1 MRGEQWSPARGSMI
15 CRVRTRLA
23 VRRGPSLIS
32 GLALVI
38 ALSAAAQARDIEM
51 GGDSNYPYS
60 IMAPEPG
67 SGHHRGTA
75 AVRSQHIKSP
85 GAEKPLAARPPH
97 TSSYAVRGSSGVVLP
112 TPLPKTQL
120 IPPEGGSAPIIHTGP
135 REQAPTVLPGMNPIP
150 NLPHGTETFQD
161 RASRCAQQQGL
172 YGVPA
177 TATGIYMHTCAM

>member
-1 MRGEQWSPARGSMI
+1 MRRDL
-15 CRVRTRLA
+15 CL
-23 VRRGPSLIS
+23 LC

-38 ALSAAAQARDIEM
+38 AASAAAQARDIEM
-51 GGDSNYPYS
+51 GGDGNYPYS
-60 IMAPEPG
+60 IMVPEPG

-85 GAEKPLAARPPH
+85 STEKPLAARPSR
-97 TSSYAVRGSSGVVLP
+97 TSAYAMRGSAGVVLP

-135 REQAPTVLPGMNPIP
+135 QEQGPTVLPGLNPIP

>member
-1 MRGEQWSPARGSMI
+1 M
-15 CRVRTRLA
+15 
-23 VRRGPSLIS
+23 RRGPGLIC
-32 GLALVI
+32 GFALVI
-38 ALSAAAQARDIEM
+38 AAGTAAQARDIEM

-67 SGHHRGTA
+67 TGHHRA
-75 AVRSQHIKSP
+75 MAPMRSRHLKSP
-85 GAEKPLAARPPH
+85 SAEKPLAARPPH
-97 TSSYAVRGSSGVVLP
+97 TSSYAVRGSSGTVLP

-135 REQAPTVLPGMNPIP
+135 QEQGPTVLPGMNPIP

-177 TATGIYMHTCAM
+177 TATSLYMHTCAM

>member
-1 MRGEQWSPARGSMI
+1 MI
-15 CRVRTRLA
+15 A
-23 VRRGPSLIS
+23 
-32 GLALVI
+32 A
-38 ALSAAAQARDIEM
+38 SAFAQARDIEM
-51 GGDSNYPYS
+51 GGDNNYPYS
-60 IMAPEPG
+60 IMAPELG
-67 SGHHRGTA
+67 TGHHSA
-75 AVRSQHIKSP
+75 ASARSRHIKLPS
-85 GAEKPLAARPPH
+85 AEKPLAARPPH
-97 TSSYAVRGSSGVVLP
+97 TSSYAVRGSFGTVLP

-135 REQAPTVLPGMNPIP
+135 QEQGPPVLPGMNPIP

>member
-1 MRGEQWSPARGSMI
+1 MAAS
-15 CRVRTRLA
+15 A
-23 VRRGPSLIS
+23 V
-32 GLALVI
+32 
-38 ALSAAAQARDIEM
+38 AQARDIEM

-67 SGHHRGTA
+67 IGHRG
-75 AVRSQHIKSP
+75 VSERSRHIKSP
-85 GAEKPLAARPPH
+85 SAAKPLAERPPR
-97 TSSYAVRGSSGVVLP
+97 TSFHAVRGSSGVVLP

-120 IPPEGGSAPIIHTGP
+120 ILPEGGSAPIIRAAPQQQG
-135 REQAPTVLPGMNPIP
+135 PTVLPGMNPIP

>member
-1 MRGEQWSPARGSMI
+1 M
-15 CRVRTRLA
+15 LA

-38 ALSAAAQARDIEM
+38 AASATAQARDIEM

-60 IMAPEPG
+60 IMTPEPG
-67 SGHHRGTA
+67 TGHHGA
-75 AVRSQHIKSP
+75 SGRSRHIKSS
-85 GAEKPLAARPPH
+85 GAEKPLAARPPR
-97 TSSYAVRGSSGVVLP
+97 TSSYAVRGTSGVVLP

-135 REQAPTVLPGMNPIP
+135 QEQGPTVLPGMNPIP

-177 TATGIYMHTCAM
+177 TATSLYMHTCAM

>member
-1 MRGEQWSPARGSMI
+1 MAAS
-15 CRVRTRLA
+15 A
-23 VRRGPSLIS
+23 V
-32 GLALVI
+32 
-38 ALSAAAQARDIEM
+38 AQARDIEM

-60 IMAPEPG
+60 IMAPELG
-67 SGHHRGTA
+67 TGHHGVA
-75 AVRSQHIKSP
+75 ERSRHIKSP
-85 GAEKPLAARPPH
+85 SAVKPLAERPPR
-97 TSSYAVRGSSGVVLP
+97 TSFHAVRGSSGVVLP

-120 IPPEGGSAPIIHTGP
+120 IPPEGGSAPIIHAGP
-135 REQAPTVLPGMNPIP
+135 QQQGPTVLPGMNPIP

>member
-1 MRGEQWSPARGSMI
+1 MRRAVNFHRHCEERSDEAIQKR
-15 CRVRTRLA
+15 RRRLDCFA
-23 VRRGPSLIS
+23 SLAMTTLAIAAS
-32 GLALVI
+32 G
-38 ALSAAAQARDIEM
+38 AAHARDIEM

-60 IMAPEPG
+60 IMTPEPG
-67 SGHHRGTA
+67 TGHHRA
-75 AVRSQHIKSP
+75 AAPVPARSRHLKSP
-85 GAEKPLAARPPH
+85 GAEKPLATR
-97 TSSYAVRGSSGVVLP
+97 SYAVRGTSGVVLP

-135 REQAPTVLPGMNPIP
+135 QEQGPTVLPGMNPIP

>member
-1 MRGEQWSPARGSMI
+1 M
-15 CRVRTRLA
+15 
-23 VRRGPSLIS
+23 RRGLSLLS
-32 GLALVI
+32 GLALAI
-38 ALSAAAQARDIEM
+38 AAGTVAQARDIEM

-60 IMAPEPG
+60 IMTPEPG
-67 SGHHRGTA
+67 TGHQRGATPA
-75 AVRSQHIKSP
+75 PSRHVKSP
-85 GAEKPLAARPPH
+85 GAEKPLAARSPRTNFH
-97 TSSYAVRGSSGVVLP
+97 VVRGSSGVVLP

-135 REQAPTVLPGMNPIP
+135 QEQGPTVLPGMNPIP

>member
-1 MRGEQWSPARGSMI
+1 MI

-23 VRRGPSLIS
+23 VRRGLSLLS
-32 GLALVI
+32 GLALAI
-38 ALSAAAQARDIEM
+38 AASAAAQARDIEM

-67 SGHHRGTA
+67 TGHHGA
-75 AVRSQHIKSP
+75 AAARSRHINSP
-85 GAEKPLAARPPH
+85 SAVKPLAEQPPR
-97 TSSYAVRGSSGVVLP
+97 TSFHAVRGSSGVVLP

-135 REQAPTVLPGMNPIP
+135 QEQGPTVLPGMNPIP

>member
-1 MRGEQWSPARGSMI
+1 MI

-23 VRRGPSLIS
+23 VRLGLSLIS
-32 GLALVI
+32 GLALAI
-38 ALSAAAQARDIEM
+38 AASAAVQARDIEM

-67 SGHHRGTA
+67 TGHHG
-75 AVRSQHIKSP
+75 AVTSARSQHIKSP
-85 GAEKPLAARPPH
+85 GAVKPLAERPLRTYFH
-97 TSSYAVRGSSGVVLP
+97 AVRGSSGVVLP
-112 TPLPKTQL
+112 TPLLKTQL

-135 REQAPTVLPGMNPIP
+135 QEQAPTVLPGMNPIP

>member
-1 MRGEQWSPARGSMI
+1 M
-15 CRVRTRLA
+15 
-23 VRRGPSLIS
+23 RRGLSVIY

-38 ALSAAAQARDIEM
+38 AASAAAQARDIEM

-67 SGHHRGTA
+67 TGHHGTA
-75 AVRSQHIKSP
+75 PARSRHIKSP
-85 GAEKPLAARPPH
+85 SAEKPLTERPPRASFH
-97 TSSYAVRGSSGVVLP
+97 TVRGSSGVVLP

-120 IPPEGGSAPIIHTGP
+120 IPPEGGSAPIIHAGP
-135 REQAPTVLPGMNPIP
+135 QEQGPTVLPGLNPIP

>member
-1 MRGEQWSPARGSMI
+1 M
-15 CRVRTRLA
+15 
-23 VRRGPSLIS
+23 RRGPSLIS

-38 ALSAAAQARDIEM
+38 AASATAQARDIEM

-60 IMAPEPG
+60 IMTPEPG
-67 SGHHRGTA
+67 TGHHGA
-75 AVRSQHIKSP
+75 SGRSRHIKSS
-85 GAEKPLAARPPH
+85 GAEKPLAARPPR
-97 TSSYAVRGSSGVVLP
+97 TSSYAVRGTSGVVLP

-135 REQAPTVLPGMNPIP
+135 QEQGPTVLPGMNPIP

-172 YGVPA
+172 YCVPA
-177 TATGIYMHTCAM
+177 TATSIFMHTCAM

>member
-1 MRGEQWSPARGSMI
+1 MGRAFI
-15 CRVRTRLA
+15 
-23 VRRGPSLIS
+23 LITA
-32 GLALVI
+32 LALVM
-38 ALSAAAQARDIEM
+38 AASAVADARDIEM

-60 IMAPEPG
+60 IMTPEPG
-67 SGHHRGTA
+67 TGHHRALA
-75 AVRSQHIKSP
+75 AARSRHIKSL
-85 GAEKPLAARPPH
+85 GAEKPLAARPPR
-97 TSSYAVRGSSGVVLP
+97 TSSYAVRGSSGVVVP

-135 REQAPTVLPGMNPIP
+135 QEQGPTVLPGMNPIP

-172 YGVPA
+172 FGVPA

>member
-1 MRGEQWSPARGSMI
+1 MNSRHCERKRSNPGGAAALD
-15 CRVRTRLA
+15 CFVAALLA
-23 VRRGPSLIS
+23 MTM
-32 GLALVI
+32 
-38 ALSAAAQARDIEM
+38 SATAQARDIEM

-67 SGHHRGTA
+67 SGHHRA
-75 AVRSQHIKSP
+75 APPPARSRHLKSP
-85 GAEKPLAARPPH
+85 GVDKPLATRLPR

-120 IPPEGGSAPIIHTGP
+120 IPPEGGSAPIIRAAP
-135 REQAPTVLPGMNPIP
+135 QEQGPTVLPGMNPIP

-161 RASRCAQQQGL
+161 RASRCAQQQAL

-177 TATGIYMHTCAM
+177 SATGLYMHTCAM

>member
-1 MRGEQWSPARGSMI
+1 M
-15 CRVRTRLA
+15 TT
-23 VRRGPSLIS
+23 
-32 GLALVI
+32 LVI
-38 ALSAAAQARDIEM
+38 AAGATVQARDIEM

-60 IMAPEPG
+60 IMTPEPG
-67 SGHHRGTA
+67 SGHHR
-75 AVRSQHIKSP
+75 AVAPMRSRHLKSP
-85 GAEKPLAARPPH
+85 SAEKPLVVRPPR
-97 TSSYAVRGSSGVVLP
+97 TRAYSVRGSSGVVLP

-135 REQAPTVLPGMNPIP
+135 QEQGPTVLPGLNPIP

>member
-1 MRGEQWSPARGSMI
+1 
-15 CRVRTRLA
+15 
-23 VRRGPSLIS
+23 
-32 GLALVI
+32 VI
-38 ALSAAAQARDIEM
+38 AASAVAQARDIEM

-60 IMAPEPG
+60 IIAPEPG
-67 SGHHRGTA
+67 TGHHGA
-75 AVRSQHIKSP
+75 SARSQHIKSP
-85 GAEKPLAARPPH
+85 VAEKPLAVRPPRAR
-97 TSSYAVRGSSGVVLP
+97 SYTVRGSSGVVLP

-135 REQAPTVLPGMNPIP
+135 QEQGPTMLPGMNPIP

-177 TATGIYMHTCAM
+177 TTTGIYMHTCAM

>member
-1 MRGEQWSPARGSMI
+1 MI

-23 VRRGPSLIS
+23 VRRGLSLIS
-32 GLALVI
+32 SLVLAI
-38 ALSAAAQARDIEM
+38 AAGAAAQARDIEM

-67 SGHHRGTA
+67 TGHRGA
-75 AVRSQHIKSP
+75 ASSARSRHIKSP
-85 GAEKPLAARPPH
+85 SAVKPLAERPPR
-97 TSSYAVRGSSGVVLP
+97 TSFHAVRGSSGLVLP

-135 REQAPTVLPGMNPIP
+135 QEQGPTVLPGMNPIP

>member
-1 MRGEQWSPARGSMI
+1 
-15 CRVRTRLA
+15 
-23 VRRGPSLIS
+23 VRRGSGLLF

-38 ALSAAAQARDIEM
+38 AAGATAQARDIEM

-60 IMAPEPG
+60 IMVPEPG
-67 SGHHRGTA
+67 AGHHSA
-75 AVRSQHIKSP
+75 AATPSARSRHIKSP
-85 GAEKPLAARPPH
+85 GAEKPLAERPRANFH
-97 TSSYAVRGSSGVVLP
+97 TARGSSGVVLP

-120 IPPEGGSAPIIHTGP
+120 IPPEGGSAPIIHAGP
-135 REQAPTVLPGMNPIP
+135 QQQGPTVLPGMNPIP

-177 TATGIYMHTCAM
+177 TSTGIYMHTCAM

>member
-1 MRGEQWSPARGSMI
+1 M
-15 CRVRTRLA
+15 RLA
-23 VRRGPSLIS
+23 VRRGLSLLS

-38 ALSAAAQARDIEM
+38 AASAAAQARDIEM

-67 SGHHRGTA
+67 TGHHGA
-75 AVRSQHIKSP
+75 AAPARSPHIKSP
-85 GAEKPLAARPPH
+85 VAEKPLAARRPR
-97 TSSYAVRGSSGVVLP
+97 TSSYVVRGSSGVVLP

-120 IPPEGGSAPIIHTGP
+120 IPPEGGSAPIIHAAPQQQG
-135 REQAPTVLPGMNPIP
+135 PTVLPGMNPIP

-177 TATGIYMHTCAM
+177 TATGIYMHSCAM

>member
-1 MRGEQWSPARGSMI
+1 
-15 CRVRTRLA
+15 VRL
-23 VRRGPSLIS
+23 GLGLLS

-38 ALSAAAQARDIEM
+38 AASAVTQARDIEM

-60 IMAPEPG
+60 IMVPEPG
-67 SGHHRGTA
+67 SGHHGA
-75 AVRSQHIKSP
+75 SVRSRHTKSP
-85 GAEKPLAARPPH
+85 GAAKPLAERPPH
-97 TSSYAVRGSSGVVLP
+97 TSFHTVRGSSGVVLP

-120 IPPEGGSAPIIHTGP
+120 IPPEGGSAPIVRTGP
-135 REQAPTVLPGMNPIP
+135 QEQGPTVLPGMNPIP

>member
-1 MRGEQWSPARGSMI
+1 
-15 CRVRTRLA
+15 
-23 VRRGPSLIS
+23 VRRGLSLIS

-38 ALSAAAQARDIEM
+38 AAGAAAQARDIEM

-60 IMAPEPG
+60 IMVPEPG
-67 SGHHRGTA
+67 TGHHDA
-75 AVRSQHIKSP
+75 AARSRHIKSP
-85 GAEKPLAARPPH
+85 VAEKPLAVRPPRAR
-97 TSSYAVRGSSGVVLP
+97 SYAVRGSSGVVLP

-135 REQAPTVLPGMNPIP
+135 QEQGPTVLPGMNPIP

>member
-1 MRGEQWSPARGSMI
+1 MI

-23 VRRGPSLIS
+23 VRRRLSLLS

-38 ALSAAAQARDIEM
+38 AASAVTQARDIEM
-51 GGDSNYPYS
+51 GGDSNYPYAS
-60 IMAPEPG
+60 
-67 SGHHRGTA
+67 
-75 AVRSQHIKSP
+75 VRSRHIKSP
-85 GAEKPLAARPPH
+85 GAEKPLAERPPRTSFH
-97 TSSYAVRGSSGVVLP
+97 TVRSSSGVVLP

-135 REQAPTVLPGMNPIP
+135 QEQGPTVLPGMNPIP

-177 TATGIYMHTCAM
+177 TATGIYTHTCAM

>member
-1 MRGEQWSPARGSMI
+1 MRLG
-15 CRVRTRLA
+15 L
-23 VRRGPSLIS
+23 SLIS
-32 GLALVI
+32 GLIVLMALGV
-38 ALSAAAQARDIEM
+38 AQARDIEM

-60 IMAPEPG
+60 ILAPEPG
-67 SGHHRGTA
+67 SGHHHEA
-75 AVRSQHIKSP
+75 ASVRSRHLRLPSVV
-85 GAEKPLAARPPH
+85 KPLAARPTCVSP
-97 TSSYAVRGSSGVVLP
+97 YAVRGSSGSMLP

-120 IPPEGGSAPIIHTGP
+120 IPPEGGSAPVIRAAPQEQGP
-135 REQAPTVLPGMNPIP
+135 TMLPGINPIP

>member
-1 MRGEQWSPARGSMI
+1 MR
-15 CRVRTRLA
+15 
-23 VRRGPSLIS
+23 PSLSLLS
-32 GLALVI
+32 GLALVM
-38 ALSAAAQARDIEM
+38 AASAVAQARDIEM

-67 SGHHRGTA
+67 AGHHDA
-75 AVRSQHIKSP
+75 SARSRHIKSP
-85 GAEKPLAARPPH
+85 SAAKPFAERPPRTNIH
-97 TSSYAVRGSSGVVLP
+97 AVRGSSGVVLP

-120 IPPEGGSAPIIHTGP
+120 IPPEGGSAPIIHAGP
-135 REQAPTVLPGMNPIP
+135 QQQGPTVLPGMNPIP

>member
-1 MRGEQWSPARGSMI
+1 MYFRHCERQRSNPVGAEALD
-15 CRVRTRLA
+15 CFVAALLA
-23 VRRGPSLIS
+23 MTM
-32 GLALVI
+32 
-38 ALSAAAQARDIEM
+38 SATAQARDIEM

-67 SGHHRGTA
+67 TGQHRGA
-75 AVRSQHIKSP
+75 APARSRQLKSP
-85 GAEKPLAARPPH
+85 GAEKPLAARPPR

-120 IPPEGGSAPIIHTGP
+120 IPPEGGSAPIIRAAP
-135 REQAPTVLPGMNPIP
+135 QEQGPTVLPGMNPIP

-161 RASRCAQQQGL
+161 RASRCAQQQAL

-177 TATGIYMHTCAM
+177 SATGLYMHTCAM